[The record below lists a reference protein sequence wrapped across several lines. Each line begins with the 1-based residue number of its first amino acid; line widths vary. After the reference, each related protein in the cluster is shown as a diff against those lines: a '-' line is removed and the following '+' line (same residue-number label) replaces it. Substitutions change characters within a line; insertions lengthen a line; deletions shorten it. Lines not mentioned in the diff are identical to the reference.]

1 MMLKKLRVVR
11 GMLCAALLLLSLPA
25 CAWQDSLSP
34 EDSFKR
40 ALAGLSGVDNFAFK
54 GEAAIRTEENG
65 LFQQTLAFEGKLQNH
80 TSLTLSSRTPGRTIE
95 DTTSKANLEQPA
107 AGSGYTADGLT
118 VSLKRK
124 EGKWSAL
131 TSGQAEELWMTRLNP
146 LEQLE
151 YIGEADKKI
160 SAELGAAR
168 GTKVLRIELSP
179 EAAAHMTKRSL
190 QEQMKLLLER
200 MQRKGDP
207 LYSEDPKVR
216 ARLKAVWE
224 RDNEELIRM
233 LDQADAASVCHLTI
247 DKRSQLPIRM
257 TMERSVS
264 YVDRSGMARTESLL
278 SDVTFTG
285 Y

>member
-1 MMLKKLRVVR
+1 MWKKLRVVR
-11 GMLCAALLLLSLPA
+11 GMLCTALLLLSLPA

-54 GEAAIRTEENG
+54 GEAAIRTEESG

-80 TSLTLSSRTPGRTIE
+80 TNLTLSSRTPGRTIQ
-95 DTTSKANLEQPA
+95 DKTSK
-107 AGSGYTADGLT
+107 GSLQQATGDSVYSTDGMT

-124 EGKWSAL
+124 EGKWNAL

-151 YIGEADKKI
+151 YIGESDKKL

-179 EAAAHMTKRSL
+179 EAAANMTKRSL
-190 QEQMKLLLER
+190 QGQMKLLLER

-224 RDNEELIRM
+224 RDHEELTRM
-233 LDQADAASVCHLTI
+233 LDQAEAASICHLTI

-264 YVDRSGMARTESLL
+264 YVDRSGKARTEALL
-278 SDVTFTG
+278 SDVTFIG